1 MKTTMKKSMKSM
13 KKSMKKSKAKK
24 AMKKV
29 KKVSKIAKGKFAKSA
44 VLKGSK
50 VKTSGGLKKEDLR
63 KNADGRVVSKK
74 RSDMMKK
81 NYQKSALKKWFRSV
95 SAARKTLKIEGFV
108 PIGGKTAKGQ
118 ALLKKVRSLYKK

>member
-1 MKTTMKKSMKSM
+1 MG

-24 AMKKV
+24 AMK

-81 NYQKSALKKWFRSV
+81 NYQKSGLKKWFKSV
-95 SAARKTLKIEGFV
+95 SAARKVLKIEGFV
-108 PIGGKTAKGQ
+108 PVGGKTAKGQ
-118 ALLKKVRSLYKK
+118 ALLKKVRSLHKK